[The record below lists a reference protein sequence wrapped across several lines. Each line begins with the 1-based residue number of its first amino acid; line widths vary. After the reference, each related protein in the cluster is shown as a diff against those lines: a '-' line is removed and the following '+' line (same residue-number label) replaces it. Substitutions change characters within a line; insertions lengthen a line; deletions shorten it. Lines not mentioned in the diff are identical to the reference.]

1 MKLVDNH
8 SSHSCPERGDD
19 AIIVSFPGFE
29 IACFLMK
36 DLRPAA
42 ATGFD
47 ISIPSRDQRDDQTAR
62 HCSALVNIG
71 CTTPVLTILTAWARV
86 MDVTHLAVCKTG
98 F

>member
-1 MKLVDNH
+1 MKLAEDH
-8 SSHSCPERGDD
+8 SSHNFPERGDD
-19 AIIVSFPGFE
+19 AIVIVSFLGFV
-29 IACFLMK
+29 IACFLIK

-42 ATGFD
+42 TTGFD
-47 ISIPSRDQRDDQTAR
+47 ILISRDQRDDQTAR